1 MSISKVMKARISYH
15 IFFGF
20 CCVFLFCQNAVC
32 QNTQLDSP
40 NTYYKTERGPYW
52 TKAELDS
59 FLTSRKNSRYKL
71 VARKTSFE
79 KSSDSLVYFVNLR
92 MDPVAVDNF
101 NRPWEGQ
108 TLPQFAFR
116 DTKNNL
122 INSKNLMG
130 KPSVI
135 NIWFTTCGPCIEE
148 IPDLNRLKNEYE
160 DSGVV
165 FLAIT
170 FDKKSAVMNFLKRHP
185 FNFTIMPEA
194 KWYCDQVTR
203 LYPLTFFV
211 DKNGIIRY
219 AEHVLPFSF
228 DTLKEDLEAVL
239 KNNF

>member
-1 MSISKVMKARISYH
+1 MKAKFSYH

-20 CCVFLFCQNAVC
+20 CCVCFFCQNAFC
-32 QNTQLDSP
+32 QNTQLDSA

-52 TKAELDS
+52 TKAQLDS
-59 FLTSRKNSRYKL
+59 FLRSRNNSRYKL
-71 VARKTSFE
+71 VARRTSFV
-79 KSSDSLVYFVNLR
+79 KRNDSLIYFVNLR
-92 MDPVAVDNF
+92 MDPVAVDNL

-108 TLPQFAFR
+108 ALPQFAFR
-116 DTKNNL
+116 DMANNL
-122 INSKNLMG
+122 INSKNLIG
-130 KPSVI
+130 KPVVL

-148 IPDLNRLKNEYE
+148 IPDLNRLRNEYE
-160 DSGVV
+160 NSGAV

-170 FDKKSAVMNFLKRHP
+170 FDKKSAVINFLKRHP
-185 FNFTIMPEA
+185 FNFTIIPEA
-194 KWYCDQVTR
+194 KWYCDQVTG

-228 DTLKEDLEAVL
+228 DTLKDDLKAVL